1 MAAVDADS
9 LRNIA
14 RGISVPRVLVVDDE
28 ENLREL
34 VELTLVGMG
43 LDVDTAPDL
52 ASARELIAQRRY
64 ALCLT
69 DMRMPDGNGLELV
82 AQMAAEQ
89 PDTPIAVITA
99 FGSADNAVAALKAG
113 AFDYL
118 SKPVAVDALRA
129 LVRSALNLPRA
140 EDPERRD
147 ERAARDRGADRQ
159 GGAVPEGRGPRG
171 AGAVPER
178 PVAGTVA
185 MRQASLMIGRSAA
198 IDAVR
203 ASIARMT
210 RSMAPVAITG
220 ESGSGKE
227 LAARLVHELGARA
240 GGPFI
245 AVNCGAIPEN
255 LMESE
260 FFGYRKGAF
269 TGADSDRAGFFTA
282 ASGGT
287 LFLDE
292 VADLPLPM
300 QVKLLRAIQEKRVRR
315 VGAVNEEAVDV
326 RIISA
331 THQDLAR
338 CVSDGRFRQ
347 DLYYR
352 LNVIELRMPSL
363 RERRED
369 VPMLAESI
377 LARLAERNNGQPAPR
392 LSSVTLSFL
401 QRYDFP
407 GNVRELENI
416 LERALAFSD
425 GRTINVEDLGL
436 RPWSGDQVAPV
447 LGGAGPGA
455 ASVDADEAVEAVSP
469 LAVRRPEPAVQAAG
483 AVLSAVA
490 SDDDGS
496 AVALLDQ
503 SGVPRSLPDYLDRLE
518 REAIERALVKTG
530 NNRTAAARELG
541 ITFRALRHRMQRLVI
556 G

>member
-1 MAAVDADS
+1 
-9 LRNIA
+9 
-14 RGISVPRVLVVDDE
+14 
-28 ENLREL
+28 
-34 VELTLVGMG
+34 
-43 LDVDTAPDL
+43 
-52 ASARELIAQRRY
+52 
-64 ALCLT
+64 
-69 DMRMPDGNGLELV
+69 
-82 AQMAAEQ
+82 
-89 PDTPIAVITA
+89 
-99 FGSADNAVAALKAG
+99 
-113 AFDYL
+113 
-118 SKPVAVDALRA
+118 
-129 LVRSALNLPRA
+129 
-140 EDPERRD
+140 
-147 ERAARDRGADRQ
+147 
-159 GGAVPEGRGPRG
+159 
-171 AGAVPER
+171 
-178 PVAGTVA
+178 
-185 MRQASLMIGRSAA
+185 
-198 IDAVR
+198 
-203 ASIARMT
+203 
-210 RSMAPVAITG
+210 
-220 ESGSGKE
+220 
-227 LAARLVHELGARA
+227 
-240 GGPFI
+240 
-245 AVNCGAIPEN
+245 
-255 LMESE
+255 
-260 FFGYRKGAF
+260 
-269 TGADSDRAGFFTA
+269 
-282 ASGGT
+282 
-287 LFLDE
+287 
-292 VADLPLPM
+292 M

-436 RPWSGDQVAPV
+436 RPWSGDQVAPA
-447 LGGAGPGA
+447 LGGTGPGA
-455 ASVDADEAVEAVSP
+455 AIVDADEAVEAVSP
-469 LAVRRPEPAVQAAG
+469 LAVRRPESVPESRAELRSELRPESRAELRSEARSNPGQPAPAVQVAG